1 MKYADQL
8 PADTSEARNP
18 GADDGHRRNHGWM
31 MMLCCVP
38 MVVIAVALVATG
50 VASAG
55 FLFSAVL
62 CVGMMAVMVRAMNHS
77 GSGKYR

>member
-1 MKYADQL
+1 MKHVDQL
-8 PADTSEARNP
+8 PTDTSEDPKP
-18 GADDGHRRNHGWM
+18 GVDDGHRGNHGWM

-38 MVVIAVALVATG
+38 MVVIAVALVVTG

-55 FLFSAVL
+55 FLFTAVL
-62 CVGMMAVMVRAMNHS
+62 CVGMMAVMMRGMNHS

>member
-1 MKYADQL
+1 MKHVDRL
-8 PADTSEARNP
+8 PSDTSEDPNP
-18 GADDGHRRNHGWM
+18 GADDGHRGNHGWV

-55 FLFSAVL
+55 FLFTAVL
-62 CVGMMAVMVRAMNHS
+62 CVGMMAVMMRGMNHT
-77 GSGKYR
+77 GTGK